1 MRTARALLLMFLC
14 SLPARA
20 ATDYIIDLAETKS
33 GRLLV
38 RGETYCERAPCT
50 FLMPA
55 WSATYQI
62 REFAKY
68 VERLEAETKA
78 GQPLRVRK
86 VTPSRW
92 EIDNAGPEIVRFS
105 YSVLADRPGP
115 FGASAGADHVCLN
128 LAQVL
133 IFPIASR
140 AEPFSLRFKH
150 VPKRWKTAIALDER
164 DGAYHAPSY
173 DRLIDTPVHLSD
185 FEERSFVHHGR
196 TIRMVFHGPHGY
208 YDPDLV
214 EQSNRKIVAAAG
226 ELMGGLPLDSYL
238 FVYHFS
244 NEDGGGME
252 FRNGTSIYGPEDCS
266 RCELSSLSAHEFFHL
281 WNVKRI
287 RPRSLEPVDF
297 ERGNVTPSLWFAEG
311 VTSTYSQYI
320 RLQSGLLSEAEFVSY
335 LGRLVDSYERRPAS
349 RTQSAEESSIEAWL
363 ERYAGYGRPERSVS
377 YYLKGE
383 LIGHLLDL
391 TIRHYS
397 GNQRSLDDV
406 MRRMNLEYSLEGRYY
421 EDTAAIERI
430 TSEVTGRD
438 MADVFDAL
446 VRTPSPV
453 DWDSYLGWAG
463 YRLATTR
470 QTRRRIGVHAT
481 SAPGEGVR
489 VASVDEDSPAEA
501 AGLKRGDRIMALN
514 GSRIT
519 GGSNSVAD
527 MIERSEARKV
537 SLEIERDG
545 SPMNIEVRPR
555 ESSVKS
561 YRIEEVDKP
570 TEEQLEL
577 RRGWLTRQTVAPPAA
592 SQ

>member
-1 MRTARALLLMFLC
+1 LTILC
-14 SLPARA
+14 WLPARA
-20 ATDYIIDLAETKS
+20 ATDYAIDLADAKR

-38 RGETYCERAPCT
+38 HGEAYCERAPCT

-68 VERLEAETKA
+68 VEGLEAETQA

-92 EIDNAGPEIVRFS
+92 EVDNTGPETVRFR

-133 IFPIASR
+133 IFPVASR
-140 AEPFSLRFKH
+140 AEPFSLRFSR

-164 DGAYHAPSY
+164 GGAYHAPSY

-185 FEERSFVHHGR
+185 SEERSFVHHGR
-196 TIRMVFHGPHGY
+196 TIRMVFHGPRGY
-208 YDPDLV
+208 YNPDLV
-214 EQSNRKIVAAAG
+214 EHATRKIVAAAS
-226 ELMGGLPLDSYL
+226 ELMGGLPLDGYL

-287 RPRSLEPVDF
+287 RPRSLEPIDF
-297 ERGNVTPSLWFAEG
+297 EHGNVTPSLWFAEG

-320 RLQSGLLSEAEFVSY
+320 RLRAGLLSEAEFISY
-335 LGRLVDSYERRPAS
+335 LGRLADSYERRPAS

-363 ERYAGYGRPERSVS
+363 ERYPGYGRPERSVS

-383 LIGHLLDL
+383 LVGHLLDL
-391 TIRHYS
+391 AIRHYS
-397 GNQRSLDDV
+397 ENQRSLDDV
-406 MRRMNLEYSLEGRYY
+406 MRRMNVEYSLAGRYY

-430 TSEVTGRD
+430 ASDAAGRD
-438 MADVFDAL
+438 MVGVFDAL
-446 VRTPSPV
+446 VRTPSPI
-453 DWDSYLGWAG
+453 DWDTYLGWAG
-463 YRLATTR
+463 YRLASSR
-470 QTRRRIGVHAT
+470 QTRRRIGIHAS

-489 VASVDEDSPAEA
+489 VASVDEASPAES
-501 AGLKRGDRIMALN
+501 AGLKRGDRIVALN

-519 GGSNSVAD
+519 GGSNSIAEL
-527 MIERSEARKV
+527 IERADTGKV
-537 SLEIERDG
+537 SLDFERGG
-545 SPMNIEVRPR
+545 SAMTIEVIPR

-561 YRIEEVDKP
+561 YRIEEVEKP
-570 TEEQLEL
+570 TPEQLAL
-577 RRGWLTRQTVAPPAA
+577 RRGWLTRQTVAPQAV